1 MRRPYA
7 VYILC
12 NRRRTTLYVGVTR
25 DLSRRLH
32 EHRMGMGSRFVH
44 RYQLDQLVHVEW
56 CDDAGPA
63 IEREK
68 QLKAGSRR
76 RKVELIESGNPE
88 WRDLS
93 VLYV

>member
-32 EHRMGMGSRFVH
+32 EHRTGVGSRFVH

-56 CDDAGPA
+56 CDGGC
-63 IEREK
+63 R
-68 QLKAGSRR
+68 GCRR
-76 RKVELIESGNPE
+76 RRAGACIHT
-88 WRDLS
+88 RDS
-93 VLYV
+93 YRSAITRFPP